1 MSKNSAL
8 LTEDFLLSSYAYTLP
23 EALIAQYPSSVRG
36 ASGLYV
42 LRRACPDARGDVI
55 SNFDHLMDYLPDKC
69 LLVANNSRVVPARL
83 FGRGSSGGRFE
94 FLLLTPASLL
104 EAGAS
109 GLTSGRRTAMAQGL
123 LRPAKKFKPGVRYEL
138 DGGGAFYISA
148 KGEFGLVEAKLEW
161 PGRLL
166 EYLEQYGRLPLPP
179 YIKRAPVPQ
188 DLLRYQSVFNSP
200 GKAGS
205 VAAPTAGLHFTE
217 QMRGRLSEAGH
228 TLAELTLF
236 VGYGTFSPVR
246 VTDIREHV
254 MHPEYVE
261 LPGQTVQ
268 CILQAKKEKRP
279 VIAIGTTTTR
289 VLEGLAE
296 KFSEQVNGAEAPLL
310 KPWSGWLNCFI
321 YPGKPLR
328 VIDGLLTNFHLPES
342 TLLMLVSTLCGRKR
356 LLDAYALAV
365 EKRMRFFSY
374 GDAMLVL

>member
-1 MSKNSAL
+1 MVNSQAIL
-8 LTEDFLLSSYAYTLP
+8 KEDFLLSSYAYLLP
-23 EALIAQYPSSVRG
+23 EELIAQYPSAERG
-36 ASGLYV
+36 RSGLYV
-42 LRRACPDARGDVI
+42 LTRAVPDARNDVI
-55 SNFDHLMDYLPDKC
+55 SVFDRLMDYLPDKC

-83 FGRGSSGGRFE
+83 FGRGSTGGRFE

-109 GLTSGRRTAMAQGL
+109 ALASGRRTALAKAL

-138 DGGGAFYISA
+138 EGGLAFHIST
-148 KGEFGLVEAKLEW
+148 KGEFGLVEARLEW
-161 PGRLL
+161 QGNLL
-166 EYLEQYGRLPLPP
+166 EHLERFGRLPLPP
-179 YIKRAPVPQ
+179 YIKRTPAPQ
-188 DLLRYQSVFNSP
+188 DLLRYQSVFNTP

-217 QMRGRLSEAGH
+217 PMRRRLLEAGH
-228 TLAELTLF
+228 AIAELTLF

-246 VTDIREHV
+246 VADIREHV

-261 LPGQTVQ
+261 LPEQTVQ

-296 KFSEQVNGAEAPLL
+296 KFSAPENIAEPRLL

-328 VIDGLLTNFHLPES
+328 VIDGLLTNFHVPES
-342 TLLMLVSTLCGRKR
+342 TLLMLVSAFCGRKR
-356 LLDAYALAV
+356 LLDAYARAV
-365 EKRMRFFSY
+365 ESRMRFFSY
-374 GDAMLVL
+374 GDAMLIL